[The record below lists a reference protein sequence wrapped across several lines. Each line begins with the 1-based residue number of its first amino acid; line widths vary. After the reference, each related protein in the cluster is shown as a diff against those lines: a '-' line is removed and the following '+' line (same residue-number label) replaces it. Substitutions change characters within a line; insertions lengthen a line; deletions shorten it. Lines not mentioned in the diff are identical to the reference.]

1 MDIKEDNKNV
11 QILKEEL
18 WTKRTIAEIMMLKR
32 NKTIENSD
40 LLEEIKRNNMKDI
53 VATTRYKVQQ

>member
-53 VATTRYKVQQ
+53 VATTRYKVQ